1 MSRDSDKKLTR
12 PNAGAEITAFLNK
25 VAATP
30 LNKKAG
36 KRGRLIFALDATA
49 SRQPTWDRA
58 CQLQAEMFD
67 ATAKLGGLDI
77 QLCYYRGFGEYTATP
92 WSSDAASL
100 LKRMTSVTCLGGLT
114 QIGAVLEH
122 AIAETGRRHVNALVF
137 VGDAMEEDLDQL
149 AHRAGKLGI
158 LGVPAFLFQE
168 GRDPSV
174 ENAFRQ
180 IARLTKG
187 AWCPFD
193 TGSAAQLRDLLSAV
207 AVYAAGGRKALADYS
222 SRRGGIVKQLTHQMD
237 RT

>member
-1 MSRDSDKKLTR
+1 MSRDKDKKIAR
-12 PNAGAEITAFLNK
+12 PESQGEIEAFLRK
-25 VAATP
+25 VAQTP
-30 LNKKAG
+30 MTRKAG
-36 KRGRLIFALDATA
+36 ERGRLIFALDATA

-77 QLCYYRGFGEYTATP
+77 QLCYYRGFGEFTATP
-92 WSSDAASL
+92 WSSDAKSL
-100 LKRMTSVTCLGGLT
+100 LRHMTSVSCLGGLT

-122 AIAETGRRHVNALVF
+122 AIAETGRRHVHALVF
-137 VGDAMEEDLDQL
+137 VGDAMEEDIDQL

-168 GRDPSV
+168 GRDPTT
-174 ENAFRQ
+174 EHAFRQ

-207 AVYAAGGRKALADYS
+207 AVYAAGGRRALADFS
-222 SRRGGIVKQLTHQMD
+222 SRRGGIVKRRTHQMD
-237 RT
+237 DS